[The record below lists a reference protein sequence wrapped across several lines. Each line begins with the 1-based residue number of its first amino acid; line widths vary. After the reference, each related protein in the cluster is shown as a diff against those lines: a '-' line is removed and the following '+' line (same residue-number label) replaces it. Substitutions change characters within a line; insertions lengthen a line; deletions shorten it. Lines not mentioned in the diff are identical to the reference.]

1 MNKQQPPKSSIHVNV
16 GLDQMNEGRYY
27 VQSLTAQVFI
37 VRKCH
42 SAGGKPGPGDR
53 IIRSFEIH
61 HDASS
66 YADSLNDGSIHE

>member
-1 MNKQQPPKSSIHVNV
+1 MSKQPSEKSPIHVNI

-42 SAGGKPGPGDR
+42 SAGGKPGPNDR

-61 HDASS
+61 HDASN
-66 YADSLNDGSIHE
+66 YADGLNSGNVQE